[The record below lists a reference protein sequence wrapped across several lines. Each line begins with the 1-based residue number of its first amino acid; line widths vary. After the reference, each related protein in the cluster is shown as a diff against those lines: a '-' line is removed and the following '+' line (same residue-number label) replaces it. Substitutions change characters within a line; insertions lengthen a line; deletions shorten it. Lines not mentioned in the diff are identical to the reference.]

1 MEQTDKQNTLGEIT
15 ELLHEILKEKYPT
28 VVYNLWFKDMT
39 IAEMSDNLVELSIAS
54 DFKRNT
60 LRKKYSDVLKEIMTE
75 VVGFPVTVTF
85 SEEEEAAEKTEDVEV
100 KGEDAPRSPTKEEQ
114 EYIDFIDKIEGSSV
128 VAGYTFDNFIVGE
141 SNKFA
146 HAACLRVAQEPFHAY
161 NPLFIYGAS
170 GLGKTHLLFA
180 ITNEIKI
187 RYPGVRIVYMKG
199 EDFINEVISGIR
211 TGTMPIFRTRCCT
224 ADVLL
229 IDDIQF
235 IAGKI
240 STQEEFFHTF
250 TTLYENQKQIILT
263 SDRPPKE
270 INPLEERLLSRFEWG
285 LIADIQPPS
294 EELRNAIIRQKA
306 ESLGI
311 TIPDDALSFL
321 TNSLQKNIRQIEGAI
336 KKIEAISSLSGNPI
350 TLDMCRRAIADIVG
364 GVEPSPVTVD
374 RILHLVGDH
383 YGVSVEDIKGKKRD
397 ANVALARHMS
407 IYLIRNNTS
416 LSLDEIG
423 KHVLRDHS
431 TVIASIRR
439 IADEEKLIP
448 STRALVAELTEKIKK
463 EK

>member
-1 MEQTDKQNTLGEIT
+1 MEQASTKREDLEQIT
-15 ELLHEILKEKYPT
+15 ALIHEVLREKYSP

-39 IAEMSDNLVELSIAS
+39 VSEMNDNIIDLSVSS
-54 DFKRNT
+54 DFKRDT
-60 LRKKYSDVLKEIMTE
+60 LEKKYKETLEAILEE
-75 VVGFPVTVTF
+75 VVGFPVFVSF
-85 SEEEEAAEKTEDVEV
+85 VAREAEESFTITADN
-100 KGEDAPRSPTKEEQ
+100 DPRLPSKKEQ
-114 EYIDFIDKIEGSSV
+114 EEIAFINKIEGSSV
-128 VAGYTFDNFIVGE
+128 VAGYTFENFIVGE

-146 HAACLRVAQEPFHAY
+146 HAACLRVAQEPFTAY

-187 RYPGVRIVYMKG
+187 RKPDVRIVYMKG

-211 TGTMPIFRTRCCT
+211 TGTMPTFRSRCCT

-235 IAGKI
+235 IAGKT

-311 TIPDDALSFL
+311 TIPNDALSFL

-336 KKIEAISSLSGNPI
+336 KKIEAISSLSGTPI
-350 TLDMCRRAIADIVG
+350 SLDMCRRAIADIVG
-364 GVEPSPVTVD
+364 GEEPSPVTVD
-374 RILHLVGDH
+374 RIFRIVGDH
-383 YGVSVEDIKGKKRD
+383 YGVTTEDIKGKKRD
-397 ANVALARHMS
+397 ATVALARHMS

-416 LSLDEIG
+416 LSLQEIG
-423 KHVLRDHS
+423 KHVLRDHA
-431 TVIASIRR
+431 TVLASIRR
-439 IADEEKLIP
+439 IVDEEKTIP
-448 STRALVAELTEKIKK
+448 STRTLVAELTERIKN

>member
-1 MEQTDKQNTLGEIT
+1 MEQTDKQKTLGEIT
-15 ELLHEILKEKYPT
+15 ELLHEILQEKYPP
-28 VVYNLWFKDMT
+28 VVYNLWFKDMAL
-39 IAEMSDNLVELSIAS
+39 AEMSDTIVELSIAS
-54 DFKRNT
+54 DFKRKT
-60 LRKKYSDVLKEIMTE
+60 LRKKYSDVLEEILTE
-75 VVGFPVTVTF
+75 IVGFPVTVTF
-85 SEEEEAAEKTEDVEV
+85 SEEENVEDFHI
-100 KGEDAPRSPTKEEQ
+100 KSEDDPRLPTKEEQ
-114 EYIDFIDKIEGSSV
+114 EYIEFLDKIEGSSV

-199 EDFINEVISGIR
+199 EEFINEVISGIR

-235 IAGKI
+235 IAGKT

-407 IYLIRNNTS
+407 IYLIRNNTT
-416 LSLDEIG
+416 LTLDEIG
-423 KHVLRDHS
+423 KHVLRDHT

-448 STRALVAELTEKIKK
+448 STRALVAELTEKLKK

>member
-1 MEQTDKQNTLGEIT
+1 MEQTDKREALAEIKDAF
-15 ELLHEILKEKYPT
+15 LAILAEKFPPI
-28 VVYNLWFKDMT
+28 VYKLWFSELD
-39 IAEMSDNLVELSIAS
+39 LVELGSVVAELSIKS
-54 DFKRNT
+54 DFKCTT
-60 LRKKYSDVLKEIMTE
+60 LNLKYMDVITEALTE
-75 VVGFPVTVTF
+75 VLGF
-85 SEEEEAAEKTEDVEV
+85 DVEV
-100 KGEDAPRSPTKEEQ
+100 HISSSEHTAEDTITDPADPRLPTKEE
-114 EYIDFIDKIEGSSV
+114 EEVIEFTNKIEGKSI

-146 HAACLRVAQEPFHAY
+146 HAACLRVAQEPFTAY

-180 ITNEIKI
+180 ITNEIKKKHTD
-187 RYPGVRIVYMKG
+187 VRIVYMKG
-199 EDFINEVISGIR
+199 EDFINEVVNSIR
-211 TGTMPIFRTRCCT
+211 TGTMSVFRSRCCT

-235 IAGKI
+235 IAGKT

-311 TIPDDALSFL
+311 TIPDDALAFL
-321 TNSLQKNIRQIEGAI
+321 TNSLQRNIRQIEGAI
-336 KKIEAISSLSGNPI
+336 KKIEAISSLSATPI
-350 TLDMCRRAIADIVG
+350 SLDMCRRAVADIVS

-374 RILHLVGDH
+374 RIFHIVGNY

-397 ANVALARHMS
+397 AGVAQARHMS
-407 IYLIRNNTS
+407 IYLIRNNTN

-431 TVIASIRR
+431 TVISSIRR
-439 IADEEKLIP
+439 ITEEEKTIP
-448 STRALVAELTEKIKK
+448 STRMLIAELTEKIKDNK
-463 EK
+463 

>member
-1 MEQTDKQNTLGEIT
+1 M
-15 ELLHEILKEKYPT
+15 
-28 VVYNLWFKDMT
+28 
-39 IAEMSDNLVELSIAS
+39 
-54 DFKRNT
+54 
-60 LRKKYSDVLKEIMTE
+60 DVLKESMKE
-75 VVGFPVTVTF
+75 VVGFDI
-85 SEEEEAAEKTEDVEV
+85 DVHLSSVENKEV
-100 KGEDAPRSPTKEEQ
+100 FEIQSADDPRAPTKEQDETI
-114 EYIDFIDKIEGSSV
+114 EFTNKIEGKGI

-146 HAACLRVAQEPFHAY
+146 HAACLRVAQEPFTAY
-161 NPLFIYGAS
+161 NPLFIYGSS

-180 ITNEIKI
+180 ITNEIKKQD
-187 RYPGVRIVYMKG
+187 PDVHIVYMKG
-199 EDFINEVISGIR
+199 EDFINEVISNIR
-211 TGTMPIFRTRCCT
+211 TGTMSTFRSRCCS

-235 IAGKI
+235 IAGKT

-311 TIPDDALSFL
+311 TIPDDALTFL
-321 TNSLQKNIRQIEGAI
+321 TNRLQRNIRQIEGAI
-336 KKIEAISSLSGNPI
+336 KKIEAISSLSGAPI
-350 TLDMCRRAIADIVG
+350 TLDMCRRAVADIVS

-374 RILHLVGDH
+374 RIFQIVGNY
-383 YGVSVEDIKGKKRD
+383 YGVTTEDIKGKKRD
-397 ANVALARHMS
+397 ASVAQARHIS
-407 IYLIRNNTS
+407 IYLIRNNTN
-416 LSLDEIG
+416 LSLKDIG

-431 TVIASIRR
+431 TVISSIRL
-439 IADEEKLIP
+439 ISEEEKSLP
-448 STRALVAELTEKIKK
+448 ATRALLAELTEKIKETK
-463 EK
+463 

>member
-1 MEQTDKQNTLGEIT
+1 MEQSDKQVTLDQIT
-15 ELLHEILKEKYPT
+15 EALHSILKEKYPE

-39 IAEMSDNLVELSIAS
+39 LAEMTDNRVELSVNS
-54 DFKRNT
+54 EFKRNT
-60 LRKKYSDVLKEIMTE
+60 LRKKYNEVLEEIMEE
-75 VVGFPVTVTF
+75 VVGFPVKVSF
-85 SEEEEAAEKTEDVEV
+85 VEEETVEDFAITR
-100 KGEDAPRSPTKEEQ
+100 DDDPRLPTKEEQ
-114 EYIDFIDKIEGSSV
+114 EEIDFIDKIEGSSI

-146 HAACLRVAQEPFHAY
+146 HAACLRVAQEPFTAY

-180 ITNEIKI
+180 ITNEIKL
-187 RYPGVRIVYMKG
+187 RHPGVQIVYMKG

-235 IAGKI
+235 IAGKT

-294 EELRNAIIRQKA
+294 EELRSAIIRQKA
-306 ESLGI
+306 NDLGI

-336 KKIEAISSLSGNPI
+336 KKIEAISSLSGTPI
-350 TLDMCRRAIADIVG
+350 SLNMCRRAIADIVG
-364 GVEPSPVTVD
+364 GVEPTPVTVD
-374 RILHLVGDH
+374 RIFNIVGNH

-397 ANVALARHMS
+397 ATVAQARHMS
-407 IYLIRNNTS
+407 IYLIRNNTN
-416 LSLDEIG
+416 LPLVEIG
-423 KHVLRDHS
+423 KHVLRDHA
-431 TVIASIRR
+431 TVISSIRR
-439 IADEEKLIP
+439 IADEEKVVP
-448 STRALVAELTEKIKK
+448 STRALVAELTEKIKN